1 VEKERGG
8 GDPGEGWVTS
18 WCFGSVS
25 QWKEGE
31 RKVVESGE
39 KGRSGCCWEKE
50 RKEERRRENGRK
62 RLSRY

>member
-1 VEKERGG
+1 M
-8 GDPGEGWVTS
+8 TS

-31 RKVVESGE
+31 RKVAESE
-39 KGRSGCCWEKE
+39 ERGRSGCCWEKE
-50 RKEERRRENGRK
+50 REEERRREKGRK